1 MERPRVIALPTLW
14 EKRAMPLLRLLSCL
28 VLLLPVLLREAA
40 PAAADT
46 IKVDGRQ
53 REYVLRLP
61 TSAWPAP
68 LLMVLH
74 GGGGRANQFERY
86 VDLTEAALAAGYAVV
101 YPQGFVKHW
110 NDGRLDFKVDAVK
123 ENVDDV
129 KFLLALV
136 DRLVKAGQADAKRV
150 YVAGIS
156 NGAMMT
162 LRLACEAADRLAGI
176 VTVVGSLG
184 VETAE
189 SCSPARPLPILMLNG
204 TADPLVPYEGGP
216 VTVLDDERGSV
227 IPVEQTLALF
237 AKANGCGAASVE
249 AMDDPAPRDDIGVE
263 ELVYHDCAAPTALVR
278 YIGGGHGW
286 PGAGQYLGERL
297 IGRIPDGPA
306 ANDLLLDF
314 FGSLQQP

>member
-1 MERPRVIALPTLW
+1 M
-14 EKRAMPLLRLLSCL
+14 LRLLCCL
-28 VLLLPVLLREAA
+28 ALSLPVLLREAA
-40 PAAADT
+40 PAGADT

-53 REYVLRLP
+53 REYLLRLP
-61 TSAWPAP
+61 SGAWPAP

-74 GGGGRANQFERY
+74 GGGGRATQLERHI
-86 VDLTEAALAAGYAVV
+86 DLTEAALAAGYAVV

-110 NDGRLDFKVDAVK
+110 NDGRLDVEADAVK

-136 DRLVKAGQADAKRV
+136 DRLVKAGQADASRV

-189 SCSPARPLPILMLNG
+189 TCKPARPLPILMLNG

-216 VTVLDDERGSV
+216 VAVLDDERGAV

-237 AKANGCGAASVE
+237 AKANGCGAAAVE
-249 AMDDPAPRDDIGVE
+249 AVDDPAPRDDIAVE
-263 ELVYHDCAAPTALVR
+263 KLAYRDCAAPTALVR
-278 YIGGGHGW
+278 YVGGGHGW

-297 IGRIPDGPA
+297 IGKVPEGPA
-306 ANDLLLDF
+306 ANDLLLSF
-314 FGSLQQP
+314 LGSLQKP